1 MGGGN
6 HHACIGMVI
15 PGGKRQGGH
24 GHQGIINPH
33 LHAVGSQHPGSLLG
47 KHIRVDAAVVGNGNQ
62 LIAPLGLHPVGKALG
77 GLTHGV
83 NIHPVGTGTQHA
95 PQTGSTEFQR
105 NRKALFDFVVITG
118 NGRQL
123 RRECRVIQPG
133 FLPAFI
139 IIQIH
144 LSSPFLM
151 FNIDWFYTNSLRI
164 L

>member
-1 MGGGN
+1 
-6 HHACIGMVI
+6 MVV
-15 PGGKRQGGH
+15 PGGKRQGGN

-33 LHAVGSQHPGSLLG
+33 LHAVGCQHPGSLFG
-47 KHIRVDAAVVGNGNQ
+47 KHIGVDAAVVGNGNQ

-83 NIHPVGTGTQHA
+83 NVHPVGTGTQHA

-105 NRKALFDFVVITG
+105 NRKALFDFIVITG
-118 NGRQL
+118 NGSQL

-144 LSSPFLM
+144 LCSP
-151 FNIDWFYTNSLRI
+151 I
-164 L
+164 LLLKC